1 MEINV
6 RTVDD
11 VVVVDMDGRLVAGTG
26 DVELRDT
33 LNKVVA
39 GDASKILLN
48 LSEVRR
54 IDSAGIGE
62 LMASVKL
69 ARRFGSEVRLINVNG
84 QVLRILQ
91 LSQLLPL
98 LTIYDN
104 EAEAL
109 KSFADAGGGQA
120 AAETAE

>member
-104 EAEAL
+104 EVEAL

-120 AAETAE
+120 A

>member
-1 MEINV
+1 MDINL

-26 DVELRDT
+26 DIVLRDT
-33 LNKVVA
+33 LNQVVA

-48 LSEVRR
+48 LSDVRR

-69 ARRFGSEVRLINVNG
+69 ARRFGSEVRLLNVSG

-98 LTIYDN
+98 LTIFDN

-109 KSFADAGGGQA
+109 RSFAETPSGEAAG
-120 AAETAE
+120 